1 MPHLH
6 ALEYHLVS
14 DGLCRVDG
22 GGAFGLVPKTIWQ
35 QLLPADKQN
44 RVCFALNS
52 LFICSEGQNILVDTG
67 YGNKLTNKMRQ
78 ILGLERPHG
87 DLLDNLAGL
96 DISPKDID
104 IVINTHLHFDH
115 CGGNTQL
122 NGNTSTPTFPN
133 ARYYIQRLEW
143 ADAITPN
150 ERTRAT
156 YIPDNFLPLQK
167 SGQLNLISGN
177 TTITKQ
183 VRTAVTRGHTRAH
196 QVVILESGGDTA
208 IFMADMATLHYHF
221 QRLAWVTGYDI
232 EPLESIETKRY
243 WQQWAFKHNALLIFQ
258 HDTQMPTGKLKPD
271 GTRFK
276 VEPIEVS

>member
-1 MPHLH
+1 MHQ
-6 ALEYHLVS
+6 
-14 DGLCRVDG
+14 
-22 GGAFGLVPKTIWQ
+22 T
-35 QLLPADKQN
+35 
-44 RVCFALNS
+44 
-52 LFICSEGQNILVDTG
+52 
-67 YGNKLTNKMRQ
+67 
-78 ILGLERPHG
+78 LGIERPHG
-87 DLLDNLAGL
+87 DLLNNLARLG
-96 DISPKDID
+96 ISPKDID

-122 NGNTSTPTFPN
+122 NGNTPVPTFPN

-143 ADAITPN
+143 ADATTPN

-167 SGQLNLISGN
+167 SGQLQLINGN

-221 QRLAWVTGYDI
+221 QRLYWVTGYDI
-232 EPLESIETKRY
+232 EPLEYIETKRY